1 MDGNE
6 RTEGTDGGR
15 QQRGLEIAARCKV
28 VRQGQGWAVPSQSSA
43 GKYTV
48 TGLPTATRTLEA
60 ARCTCPDYET
70 RLVKCKHVWA
80 VEYVI
85 QRETNDDGST
95 TVTERVRV
103 TETVRRTYPQNWPAY
118 NAAQTTEG
126 DHFQALLRDLCSA
139 LPERPQERGR
149 PRASL
154 SDSVFCATLK
164 VYSTMSTRRFMS
176 DLREARE
183 RGYIAALPHQ
193 SSVFR
198 YLEDA
203 TLTPILRDLIE
214 RSALPLQSVEMDFA
228 ADSTGFTSSRFES
241 WFDHK
246 YGVTRREHTW
256 VKAHVMTGV
265 KTNVVTAIEIHD
277 RDTNDGTQ
285 LPALVETTARN
296 FPIGN
301 VSADKAYGTV
311 RNAATVAAHGGTPF
325 IAFKSVHSGRGT
337 HRKGSAATDAW
348 TKMHG
353 YFLYRRDEFMAHY
366 HQRSNVESTFSMIK
380 RKFGDS
386 LRTKT
391 DTAMVNEVLCKVLA
405 HNLVVLI
412 HAMFELGITPC
423 LRNPAAASEVAS

>member
-1 MDGNE
+1 MDE
-6 RTEGTDGGR
+6 ARK
-15 QQRGLEIAARCKV
+15 QRGAVIAKQKQIRKTPK
-28 VRQGQGWAVPSQSSA
+28 GYIVPSQSGQ
-43 GKYTV
+43 GKYAV
-48 TGLPTATRTLEA
+48 MVSGDKPT
-60 ARCTCPDYET
+60 CTCPDFES
-70 RLVKCKHVWA
+70 RGEPCKHVWA
-80 VEYVI
+80 VQIVI
-85 QRETNDDGST
+85 QQELVFDG
-95 TVTERVRV
+95 
-103 TETVRRTYPQNWPAY
+103 ETVRETVTVTKTVQRTYPQNWPAY
-118 NAAQTTEG
+118 NAAQTNEG

-154 SDSVFCATLK
+154 ADSVFCATLK

-183 RGYIAALPHQ
+183 RGHIAKLPHQ

-203 TLTPILRDLIE
+203 TLTPILRDLIA
-214 RSALPLQSVEMDFA
+214 RSAVPLKTVEVDFA

-265 KTNVVTAIEIHD
+265 RTNVVTAIEIAG

-296 FPIGN
+296 FPLGD
-301 VSADKAYGTV
+301 VTADKAYGTV
-311 RNAATVAAHGGTPF
+311 RNADTIAAHGGTPV
-325 IAFKSVHSGRGT
+325 IAFKSNHTGKGGHGPNRAGSG
-337 HRKGSAATDAW
+337 AW
-348 TKMHG
+348 GKMFG
-353 YFLYRRDEFMAHY
+353 FFLYRRDEFMARY

-386 LRTKT
+386 LRSKT

-412 HAMFELGITPC
+412 HALYELGV
-423 LRNPAAASEVAS
+423 NPIFEAGSPVASEPAR